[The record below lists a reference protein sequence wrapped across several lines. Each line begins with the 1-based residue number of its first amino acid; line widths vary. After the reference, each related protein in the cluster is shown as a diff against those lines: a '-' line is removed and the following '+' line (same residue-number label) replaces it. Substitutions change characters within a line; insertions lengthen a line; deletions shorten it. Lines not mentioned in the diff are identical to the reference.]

1 MSEYSAFRKYA
12 LSGFALFLVLLPM
25 LLGSGFYRNFFGEIN
40 ANLNYVMAFVAS
52 VLCLVSYIAY
62 RNNQT
67 AFFLYFV
74 AIYMMFGK
82 QLLAAFWFSMRLLG
96 RWH

>member
-1 MSEYSAFRKYA
+1 MSKYSAVGKYA
-12 LSGFALFLVLLPM
+12 LSGFALILVLLPM
-25 LLGSGFYRNFFGEIN
+25 LLGSGFYRSFFGEIN
-40 ANLNYVMAFVAS
+40 ANLNYVIAFGAS

-67 AFFLYFV
+67 AFFLYLL